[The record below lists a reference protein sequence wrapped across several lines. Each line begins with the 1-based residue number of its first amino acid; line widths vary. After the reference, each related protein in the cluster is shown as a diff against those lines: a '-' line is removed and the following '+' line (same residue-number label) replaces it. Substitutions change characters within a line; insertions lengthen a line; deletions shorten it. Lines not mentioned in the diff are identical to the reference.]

1 MQKKNAQS
9 NGVVMRR
16 GALPDKLASM
26 RYDDKTWV
34 KYSLT
39 VPQENLRTNPD
50 GSPEL
55 SKPEELMYERLV
67 HRFGAQDVV
76 RQYKSD
82 RYPFLC
88 NFYISLMDLYIELN
102 YLVFWDTKLRDFDM
116 WMSLDCPLGND
127 AVNQYSWLSLLEV
140 K

>member
-1 MQKKNAQS
+1 MDVYFMQKKNAQS

-16 GALPDKLASM
+16 SALPDKLASM

-39 VPQENLRTNPD
+39 VPQENLRTNSD

-88 NFYISLMDLYIELN
+88 DFYIPLMDLYIELN
-102 YLVFWDTKLRDFDM
+102 YLVFWDTKLRDFDV

-127 AVNQYSWLSLLEV
+127 AVKQYGWL
-140 K
+140 